1 MFTTMEKHK
10 EVFFTIRLHSAQG
23 AASLSPITDPDPLM
37 PCELMDGRDAFLAQ
51 AREKHFEFSSL
62 RRSMYSTM
70 MLLYELHN
78 QGQDKFVYTCN
89 NCSSSMETRYHC
101 QKCEDFD
108 LCTKCYESEG
118 HVHKMEKLTGS
129 LLDGGGDS
137 GDGDQQD
144 QRKVTLPYFV
154 SSRTDNVSQDVF
166 LFKIFMVT

>member
-1 MFTTMEKHK
+1 MEKHK

-62 RRSMYSTM
+62 RRSAYSTM

-89 NCSSSMETRYHC
+89 NCTASMETRYHC

-118 HVHKMEKLTGS
+118 HIHKMEKLTGS
-129 LLDGGGDS
+129 LLDGGGES

-144 QRKVTLPYFV
+144 QRKVMIYGGPLKCIH
-154 SSRTDNVSQDVF
+154 SRFFIRTC
-166 LFKIFMVT
+166 L